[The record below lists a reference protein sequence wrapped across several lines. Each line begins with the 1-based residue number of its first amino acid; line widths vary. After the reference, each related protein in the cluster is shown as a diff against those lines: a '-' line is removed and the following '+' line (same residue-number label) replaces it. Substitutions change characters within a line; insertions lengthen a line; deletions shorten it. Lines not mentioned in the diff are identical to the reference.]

1 MNMSAYK
8 TMSAYEIMSSSKTM
22 SAYKTRSAYEIM
34 SAYKTMSAYV
44 LIFSCTCS
52 EDTKSACPN
61 LDQDLSL
68 GVEFVLLL

>member
-22 SAYKTRSAYEIM
+22 SAYEIM

-44 LIFSCTCS
+44 LIFSCACS
-52 EDTKSACPN
+52 EDTKSGCPTGGKKKKKN
-61 LDQDLSL
+61 I
-68 GVEFVLLL
+68 